1 MTCVPER
8 RSRSPRSAILKDRFE
23 LCFREMNCIHNAGLK
38 HEVVVALMALSL
50 FKLCERHKELSQD
63 DFEMDPQVVKKRVI
77 AEVRRGKKPEDKT
90 PAKNKKD
97 S

>member
-1 MTCVPER
+1 M
-8 RSRSPRSAILKDRFE
+8 
-23 LCFREMNCIHNAGLK
+23 
-38 HEVVVALMALSL
+38 VAVTALSL
-50 FKLCERHKELSQD
+50 FKLCERHEELSQN

-77 AEVRRGKKPEDKT
+77 AAVRRGKKPEDKT